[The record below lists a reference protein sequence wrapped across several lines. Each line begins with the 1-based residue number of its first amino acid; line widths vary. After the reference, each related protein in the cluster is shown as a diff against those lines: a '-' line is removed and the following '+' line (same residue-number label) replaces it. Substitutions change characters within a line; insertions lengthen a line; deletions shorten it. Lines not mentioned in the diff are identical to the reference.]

1 MALSALL
8 FGVKLPSPPV
18 HAPPV
23 ATVTLPLSAMAALFA
38 QSDTSTPAFT
48 TGEGV
53 KFKVM
58 LSLTGLQLPLP
69 VVVSVSVT
77 LPFAI
82 SAAVGV

>member
-1 MALSALL
+1 MLL
-8 FGVKLPSPPV
+8 FGLKLPRPPL
-18 HAPPV
+18 HTPPV
-23 ATVTLPLSAMAALFA
+23 ATVTLPFKATCALFA
-38 QSDTSTPAFT
+38 QRVTSTPAFT

-58 LSLTGLQLPLP
+58 LSLTWTHEPLP

-82 SAAVGV
+82 SAGVGV